1 MEEVHVYEGGG
12 GIASVGGVVLMC
24 DWLLL
29 RSKISIGEFPNIY
42 KSFSDPSLLNAD
54 KMSWGWS
61 KEKIKK
67 LRFSTL
73 PILNFFFHEDF
84 RESSFG

>member
-29 RSKISIGEFPNIY
+29 RSEISIGEFPNTHKYLAVNHTANIY
-42 KSFSDPSLLNAD
+42 
-54 KMSWGWS
+54 
-61 KEKIKK
+61 
-67 LRFSTL
+67 
-73 PILNFFFHEDF
+73 NF
-84 RESSFG
+84 